1 MTGTA
6 IEFCGVW
13 KRFDA
18 DWVLQD
24 VNLALP
30 DQATSAVVGE
40 SGSGKSTLLQLIN
53 AVYRADRG
61 TVKVFDRKIP
71 DEDVYR
77 WRRAIG
83 YSVQGAGLFPHL
95 TVFENVTLLA
105 RLSGV
110 ERELIETRYR
120 SLLDIMGLS
129 RELDGRFPHLLSGGQ
144 QQRVGLCRALMLQ
157 PKLLLLDEPFSALDS
172 ITRTGLYDVFK
183 RLRDLESVTT
193 VLVTHDVGE
202 AVQLADHLVV
212 LKDGVVQQSEPVAA
226 VLQRPANDYVRTLF
240 ANRSS

>member
-1 MTGTA
+1 MTGIA

-13 KRFDA
+13 KRFDG
-18 DWVLQD
+18 DWVLHD
-24 VNLALP
+24 VDLALP
-30 DQATSAVVGE
+30 ERATSAVVGE

-61 TVKVFDRKIP
+61 TVKVFDRTIP
-71 DEDVYR
+71 DEDAYR

-95 TVFENVTLLA
+95 TVYENVTLLA

-110 ERELIETRYR
+110 ERELLETRYR
-120 SLLDIMGLS
+120 SLLDVMGLS
-129 RELDGRFPHLLSGGQ
+129 HELDGRFPHLLSGGQ

-172 ITRTGLYDVFK
+172 ITRTGLYEVFK

-202 AVQLADHLVV
+202 AAQLADHIVV
-212 LKDGVVQQSEPVAA
+212 LKDGVVQQSAPVES

-240 ANRSS
+240 ADRTS

>member
-1 MTGTA
+1 MTSIA

-13 KRFDA
+13 KRFDT
-18 DWVLQD
+18 DWVLHD
-24 VNLALP
+24 VTLALP
-30 DQATSAVVGE
+30 DGETSAVVGE

-61 TVKVFDRKIP
+61 TVKVFDQTIP
-71 DEDVYR
+71 NEDVYR

-95 TVFENVTLLA
+95 TVYENVTLLA

-110 ERELIETRYR
+110 AREIIEKRYR

-129 RELDGRFPHLLSGGQ
+129 GELDQRFPHLLSGGQ

-183 RLRDLESVTT
+183 RLRDRESVTT

-202 AVQLADHLVV
+202 AVQLAGHIVV
-212 LKDGVVQQSEPVAA
+212 LKDGVVQQSAPVAF
-226 VLQRPANDYVRTLF
+226 VLQQPANDYVRTLF
-240 ANRSS
+240 SGRPS